1 MPFRSLLRIAAC
13 DDSTIA
19 PSRRVGVC
27 GVGTARDVAG
37 DMETPITRPA
47 TACTVREMGISAPSF
62 YPFRRRVA
70 KHALRRGVPGREANR
85 RMIIPAD
92 RQGEADKTLAGSG
105 PVKGYGLR
113 DRPAAKRSRAHPD
126 SLDLLTCS
134 RRVGSGGG
142 RLEGRPRASE
152 PTQAAIV
159 ESSDDAA
166 TRDLTRII
174 TSSNRAAE
182 ECRGKRKHRTA

>member
-1 MPFRSLLRIAAC
+1 
-13 DDSTIA
+13 
-19 PSRRVGVC
+19 
-27 GVGTARDVAG
+27 
-37 DMETPITRPA
+37 
-47 TACTVREMGISAPSF
+47 
-62 YPFRRRVA
+62 
-70 KHALRRGVPGREANR
+70 
-85 RMIIPAD
+85 MIIPAD
-92 RQGEADKTLAGSG
+92 CQGEEDTIWPGSG

-113 DRPAAKRSRAHPD
+113 DRPAANRSRAHPD
-126 SLDLLTCS
+126 SFDLLTCS

-152 PTQAAIV
+152 PTQAAMV

-166 TRDLTRII
+166 PRDLTRII